1 MQSIEKHDYV
11 ITIISD
17 NYLKSRNCMF
27 EMLEVVKDSDF
38 SKKLLFIV
46 LQNEDVKYYK
56 NTPAESIGADVY
68 SAMGQAKYSKYWSS
82 VDRALENEIQEIG
95 NPMHAILQIKEKQI
109 VQKILID
116 LPEFLEFIRDNK
128 GISLSAHIDRGF
140 ADMISFMHL

>member
-1 MQSIEKHDYV
+1 
-11 ITIISD
+11 
-17 NYLKSRNCMF
+17 MF
-27 EMLEVVKDSDF
+27 ILQWDRLNIVNIGV
-38 SKKLLFIV
+38 LLT
-46 LQNEDVKYYK
+46 EH
-56 NTPAESIGADVY
+56 
-68 SAMGQAKYSKYWSS
+68 
-82 VDRALENEIQEIG
+82 LENEIQEIG